1 MISEVTKRNIFDE
14 LKIRNTNWSGRLDE
28 VEFLNRLFDIENLPT
43 TDGRFQNMRGD
54 IWQHRINNNDWDV
67 WWIIS
72 DTRLNLMSD
81 DDTFLRFITET
92 IHPVVRNDAKEV
104 SELLN
109 VFNGHLA
116 ADGWKLVEKTRIS
129 NKPIYVA
136 VEFKND
142 FEFRNEEE
150 VSEKYAGDQLKKCT
164 DKIVRN
170 DYEGAV
176 SSARAFIEGVFFDI
190 YKRITGEEMPQ
201 SGDLPDKYKL
211 IKNLLKLSQEQSPDK
226 SFKSIC
232 DGFSKIVHAIDNLSN
247 SIGDRHVPST
257 KPELYEVEF
266 CINSAKIMADF
277 LYGRLQREYQGKEN
291 LFDGLIAVLDS
302 DNKRALSGDELRADP
317 AIAAILEKCDEYI
330 ISLLK
335 DKFIDDYQ
343 IDSFKQN
350 DIFFAGMR
358 IFFDKLSKS
367 YFEKIY
373 NKCKDNNQTLPPYGG
388 LKYFMND
395 VLQKKPDYLSKV
407 HNDFLKVNKPKIEVP
422 F

>member
-1 MISEVTKRNIFDE
+1 MISEITKRNIFDE

-28 VEFLNRLFDIENLPT
+28 VEFLNRLFDIESLPT

-54 IWQHRINNNDWDV
+54 IWQHRINNNDWDD

-72 DTRLNLMSD
+72 DTRLNLMSN

-150 VSEKYAGDQLKKCT
+150 ISEKYAGDQLKKCT

-176 SSARAFIEGVFFDI
+176 SSARAFVEGVFFDI
-190 YKRITGEEMPQ
+190 YTYWG
-201 SGDLPDKYKL
+201 
-211 IKNLLKLSQEQSPDK
+211 
-226 SFKSIC
+226 
-232 DGFSKIVHAIDNLSN
+232 
-247 SIGDRHVPST
+247 
-257 KPELYEVEF
+257 
-266 CINSAKIMADF
+266 
-277 LYGRLQREYQGKEN
+277 
-291 LFDGLIAVLDS
+291 
-302 DNKRALSGDELRADP
+302 
-317 AIAAILEKCDEYI
+317 
-330 ISLLK
+330 
-335 DKFIDDYQ
+335 
-343 IDSFKQN
+343 
-350 DIFFAGMR
+350 
-358 IFFDKLSKS
+358 
-367 YFEKIY
+367 
-373 NKCKDNNQTLPPYGG
+373 
-388 LKYFMND
+388 
-395 VLQKKPDYLSKV
+395 
-407 HNDFLKVNKPKIEVP
+407 
-422 F
+422 

>member
-1 MISEVTKRNIFDE
+1 MISEITKRNIFDE

-28 VEFLNRLFDIENLPT
+28 VEFLNRLFDIESLPT

-54 IWQHRINNNDWDV
+54 IWQHRINNNDWDN

-81 DDTFLRFITET
+81 DNTFLRFITEI

-176 SSARAFIEGVFFDI
+176 SSARAFIEGVF
-190 YKRITGEEMPQ
+190 
-201 SGDLPDKYKL
+201 L
-211 IKNLLKLSQEQSPDK
+211 IFIRELLE
-226 SFKSIC
+226 
-232 DGFSKIVHAIDNLSN
+232 
-247 SIGDRHVPST
+247 R
-257 KPELYEVEF
+257 
-266 CINSAKIMADF
+266 
-277 LYGRLQREYQGKEN
+277 
-291 LFDGLIAVLDS
+291 
-302 DNKRALSGDELRADP
+302 
-317 AIAAILEKCDEYI
+317 KCP
-330 ISLLK
+330 K
-335 DKFIDDYQ
+335 VATYQ
-343 IDSFKQN
+343 IN
-350 DIFFAGMR
+350 I
-358 IFFDKLSKS
+358 
-367 YFEKIY
+367 
-373 NKCKDNNQTLPPYGG
+373 N
-388 LKYFMND
+388 
-395 VLQKKPDYLSKV
+395 
-407 HNDFLKVNKPKIEVP
+407 
-422 F
+422 

>member
-1 MISEVTKRNIFDE
+1 MISEITKRNIFDE

-28 VEFLNRLFDIENLPT
+28 VEFLNRLFDIESLPT

-54 IWQHRINNNDWDV
+54 IWQHRINNNDWDN

-81 DDTFLRFITET
+81 DNTFLRFITEI

-190 YKRITGEEMPQ
+190 YKRITGEKMPQ

-291 LFDGLIAVLDS
+291 LFEGLIAVLDS

-335 DKFIDDYQ
+335 DKFIEDYQ

-358 IFFDKLSKS
+358 IFFDELSKS

-373 NKCKDNNQTLPPYGG
+373 NKCKNNNQTLPPYGG

-407 HNDFLKVNKPKIEVP
+407 HDDFLEVKKPKIEIP